1 MFWGVQLEGM
11 VSKLF
16 LKASNL
22 DLDVPVGH
30 GRVLQDLQ
38 QASSTEQPNVQVTH
52 KVPEA
57 KCPAKTAGV
66 DPADRVK
73 LFVRAAEVDT
83 PADLGPVRDFQQAYA
98 EQPKARA
105 TYKVSLSKIP
115 AQAAL
120 SDPLERLRLFK
131 EASGQQLD
139 QAEAAGKAA
148 VEKVMSQAAPVRT
161 QAAPADALER
171 LELFKPA
178 SFEQTLEAEARHTDS
193 ETSSLAKVLASA
205 AEASP
210 CSRLRLFKQASV
222 MEQQRFEATAKAPEA
237 ERPTP

>member
-148 VEKVMSQAAPVRT
+148 VEKVRQLQSGLRQLQPMLSNDSSSSSQ
-161 QAAPADALER
+161 
-171 LELFKPA
+171 
-178 SFEQTLEAEARHTDS
+178 RHLS
-193 ETSSLAKVLASA
+193 RR
-205 AEASP
+205 
-210 CSRLRLFKQASV
+210 SRLRLGTRILRRLLW
-222 MEQQRFEATAKAPEA
+222 QRSSHLPPKPAHVHG
-237 ERPTP
+237 